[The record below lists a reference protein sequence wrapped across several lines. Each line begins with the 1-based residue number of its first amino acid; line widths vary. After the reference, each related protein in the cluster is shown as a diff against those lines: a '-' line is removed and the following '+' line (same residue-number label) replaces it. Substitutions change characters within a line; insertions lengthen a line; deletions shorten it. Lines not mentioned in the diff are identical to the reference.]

1 MPTINTVLRRSAGL
15 LLALSALT
23 AVNAKAAPSLVTA
36 GSLTYGTAATF
47 MPFEFTKD
55 GKLTGFDIDL
65 INALSKE
72 LALKPVPMSMEFKGL
87 IPALQGKR
95 LDIIN
100 SAMYVN
106 PTRAAQVDFV
116 PYMQIGSRVI
126 VRKGNPE
133 KVTGRD
139 LSLCGKNIAVTLGG
153 IEESQ
158 AREDDTRCKAAGK
171 AAINV
176 MTFPAATDSA
186 VAVAQGRADVEFLST
201 PGAVAL
207 MSEKAGIFEA
217 VGDEFEAGT
226 HIAMAVRKGDSE
238 TKALL
243 EKGLAGLKQKGI
255 YQQLIAKWQFPASVA
270 LAE

>member
-1 MPTINTVLRRSAGL
+1 MFSIIPIFRRSAGL
-15 LLALSALT
+15 LFGLSALT
-23 AVNAKAAPSLVTA
+23 AVSVQAAPALVTP

-47 MPFEFTKD
+47 MPFEFMKD
-55 GKLTGFDIDL
+55 GTLSGFDIDL

-72 LALKPVPMSMEFKGL
+72 VGLKPAPLPMEFKGL
-87 IPALQGKR
+87 IPALQSQR

-158 AREDDTRCKAAGK
+158 AREDDKRCKEASK
-171 AAINV
+171 SAINV

-201 PGAVAL
+201 PGSVAL
-207 MSEKAGIFEA
+207 MSEKPGIFEA
-217 VGDEFEAGT
+217 VGDEFETGT

-243 EKGLAGLKQKGI
+243 EKGLAALQKKGI
-255 YQQLIAKWQFPASVA
+255 YQQLIAKWKFPASVA